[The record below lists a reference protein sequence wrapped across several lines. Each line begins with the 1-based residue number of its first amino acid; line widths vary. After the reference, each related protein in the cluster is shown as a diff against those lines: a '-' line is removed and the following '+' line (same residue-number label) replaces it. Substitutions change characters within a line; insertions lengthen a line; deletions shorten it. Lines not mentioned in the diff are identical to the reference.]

1 MNINNFLFFIKFIAV
16 MKNVQ
21 REMKIKRIKLIIQ
34 TKSEQMLAYYHIDE
48 DT

>member
-1 MNINNFLFFIKFIAV
+1 MFVIFNK
-16 MKNVQ
+16 KCSK
-21 REMKIKRIKLIIQ
+21 RWKIKQIKLIIQ